1 MVRYIRVLIP
11 VLLVTFSVAL
21 AQSQL
26 VALLTADA
34 SGVELQR
41 VGTDTWVPIN
51 VESVIGVGDTIRTG
65 SDGGST
71 IRFFPENAFVTLQ
84 PETELRIETL
94 ESSDD
99 GYTVEYF
106 VLRGGTSQVLTSPD
120 EKPASFTVT
129 TGAVQTLTRGG
140 QFDLSVA
147 ANGDTAV
154 LSQAGQVFTV
164 SNQGLTEI
172 PAESGVQVGLDGNL
186 GDVLP
191 VQNMAELTAAVEGVP
206 ASFLFEGDILLNVR
220 TGPST
225 STEAIGS
232 IDPMQIERVL
242 GTSEDGNWYRIP
254 FNNRIGWVSGQS
266 LSVITDET
274 HLLAYPANHIERET
288 DAVEELVITNE
299 PSFGAPAGEA
309 TAVQPGEALITQY
322 SDVELELVALLNE
335 WRINQG
341 MWPVKL
347 NDTLTRMAADQA
359 NFVLSQPSW
368 PNDPHVDAQG
378 RNPRQRA
385 VDFQYDWPFYNSQER
400 VAVGEIVATYATP
413 QQAIVFWQGSD
424 IHNRTATNRGYREVG
439 VSVKPHPFGNMYMV
453 VFGSRPDVLPALV
466 DPLDG
471 QIHLQLEEY
480 QYSDGGNWITTIEEF
495 QIVPTVLTPLDDAA
509 WRPWSALAQEFP
521 TSGEFA
527 IAYRGGG
534 KTTINQVNLAEDV
547 VILPGKL
554 PSQLPEINAEGEQVG
569 AAPTPI
575 PETVIEL
582 PPAVEFVPVFNTE
595 SFNAAVIPSTADSS
609 DPSSVEDIIPLPFA
623 VNTPN
628 APQ

>member
-1 MVRYIRVLIP
+1 A
-11 VLLVTFSVAL
+11 VA
-21 AQSQL
+21 
-26 VALLTADA
+26 
-34 SGVELQR
+34 G
-41 VGTDTWVPIN
+41 
-51 VESVIGVGDTIRTG
+51 
-65 SDGGST
+65 DGGST

-347 NDTLTRMAADQA
+347 NDTLTLMAADQA

-424 IHNRTATNRGYREVG
+424 IHD
-439 VSVKPHPFGNMYMV
+439 H
-453 VFGSRPDVLPALV
+453 
-466 DPLDG
+466 
-471 QIHLQLEEY
+471 IH
-480 QYSDGGNWITTIEEF
+480 I
-495 QIVPTVLTPLDDAA
+495 
-509 WRPWSALAQEFP
+509 
-521 TSGEFA
+521 
-527 IAYRGGG
+527 
-534 KTTINQVNLAEDV
+534 
-547 VILPGKL
+547 
-554 PSQLPEINAEGEQVG
+554 AEGVRFDRD
-569 AAPTPI
+569 TH
-575 PETVIEL
+575 
-582 PPAVEFVPVFNTE
+582 
-595 SFNAAVIPSTADSS
+595 
-609 DPSSVEDIIPLPFA
+609 FA
-623 VNTPN
+623 VATIGRG
-628 APQ
+628 AVRS